1 MFNVKCVTLADL
13 DLEMGGGVSRKVFLP
28 LWASVWSNNKG
39 GRLVPPR
46 APPLDPP
53 LCQNNSPE
61 IVKIIHLKLCLMY
74 LRLSVSCSSYV
85 DFSSCIDL
93 ENLAMLTVQIIYVV
107 TC

>member
-1 MFNVKCVTLADL
+1 
-13 DLEMGGGVSRKVFLP
+13 MGGGGFSRKVFFCPFGPQFGL
-28 LWASVWSNNKG
+28 KIRG
-39 GRLVPPR
+39 GGWFPPR

-74 LRLSVSCSSYV
+74 LRLSASCSSSV

-93 ENLAMLTVQIIYVV
+93 ENFTVLTVQIIYIV

>member
-1 MFNVKCVTLADL
+1 MKQWQIQTFRYFGRNI
-13 DLEMGGGVSRKVFLP
+13 
-28 LWASVWSNNKG
+28 G
-39 GRLVPPR
+39 GRGRPPLR

-93 ENLAMLTVQIIYVV
+93 ENFAMLTVQIIYVV
-107 TC
+107 IC